1 MFGKESFPNLNI
13 VKQFVMSYLIK
24 NGNLT
29 YSEFVDSIGK
39 INRATSITGI
49 VYSNIQIINDKVVGI
64 RESTNKPFD
73 ISLKKLYDA
82 YCNVLVFTTAE
93 LKSYVDRVQSPSL
106 AILIAIKAVSPMD
119 NGTDLAVHQPGE
131 IITVKESFY
140 ERNKWLIKFS
150 LTFIIVGAIILFG
163 KLNSE
168 KTIENGKLTSTGQV
182 EAIMAIKSQL
192 NDPSSYEGSGDWQ
205 EAIWDSSSQIKRY
218 VVKHTFTYKNSWGQR
233 VRSIA
238 FIYFDV
244 NGKPTDIEFMDMNL
258 K

>member
-1 MFGKESFPNLNI
+1 MFGKEPFPNLNI
-13 VKQFVMSYLIK
+13 GEQFVMSYLIK

-29 YSEFVDSIGK
+29 YSEFVDSVCK
-39 INRATSITGI
+39 INCATSITGI
-49 VYSNIQIINDKVVGI
+49 VYSNIQVINDKVVGI
-64 RESTNKPFD
+64 RESTNKPFG
-73 ISLKKLYDA
+73 ISLNNLYEA
-82 YCNVLVFTTAE
+82 YCNVHIFTTAE
-93 LKSYVDRVQSPSL
+93 LKPYVDRVQSPSL
-106 AILIAIKAVSPMD
+106 AILIAIKAVRPMD
-119 NGTDLAVHQPGE
+119 DGTDFAVHQPGE
-131 IITVKESFY
+131 IYTVKESFY

-150 LTFIIVGAIILFG
+150 LTVIIVGALILCG

-168 KTIENGKLTSTGQV
+168 KTIENGKLTSAGEV

-192 NDPSSYEGSGDWQ
+192 SDPSSYEGSGDWK
-205 EAIWDSSSQIKRY
+205 EAIWDSSSQTKHY

-244 NGKPTDIEFMDMNL
+244 NGKPTDIEFMDLNL